1 LNLIEIIKACGENAV
16 TRLEYEGVKID
27 FAPVSKTFV
36 APEPLFDYNN
46 SIEDNDLDPDVI
58 EEDFNLEE
66 IKLSDPLAYEK
77 YLLEGSEL

>member
-16 TRLEYEGVKID
+16 TRLEYNGVKID

-36 APEPLFDYNN
+36 AKSSDFDYNN
-46 SIEDNDLDPDVI
+46 NIEDSEPVSNNI
-58 EEDFNLEE
+58 EEEFDLEE

-77 YLLEGSEL
+77 YLLEGSES